1 MTKRPPFGN
10 TDRLSRRTIIGGSAG
25 LLLPGRIAAQ
35 DVLAQSATPVPT
47 SPAANAPVQV
57 AIIDKRLTFDD
68 LRAAIAAE
76 GELVLASEYPEG
88 QAAILQQFADYV
100 AAVYSQEIA
109 VTTLQET
116 QDGDPMATVYADAGA
131 RSPSRIDVMATRKNH
146 WFAARVHTFETG
158 IEVMEEF
165 LPSGLVPNERHLLG
179 LIKAEPSAVGF
190 QASAVPTVIYNS
202 DTADYLTE
210 WTDLADERL
219 KGRLLLWTPGDEI
232 SDGMPLSMTRAL
244 KMDYRNP
251 DHIAAGLDFIDQQIS
266 PNVLRYTNDLTE
278 ATSLFTSGA
287 IDAFVYWN
295 GVARELWAEGM
306 TSARPLMPTLGQY
319 PFNGV
324 LWIPVQP
331 QHPILAQIFI
341 DWCLSVDA
349 QLPDLNSWHIDHK
362 TWLQLHEGLISKGY
376 AEAIPDWISQAYG
389 NLYPS

>member
-131 RSPSRIDVMATRKNH
+131 RSPSRIDVMATRKDH

-341 DWCLSVDA
+341 DWRLSVET
-349 QLPDLNSWHIDHK
+349 QLP
-362 TWLQLHEGLISKGY
+362 
-376 AEAIPDWISQAYG
+376 
-389 NLYPS
+389 